1 MVQELGKIAVATASY
16 AATPPFFARGRCHML
31 IPVCIPSLRQIRARG
46 HRPGQS
52 TCPVSELGGGQR
64 PPAVT
69 VSPPCGRR
77 LWEAVTACGR
87 RPWPRR
93 RPPPRGGD
101 RRRSPPGEEAGAAI
115 GEGGR
120 RLGGRRCGRRL
131 S

>member
-69 VSPPCGRR
+69 VSPPHGDR
-77 LWEAVTACGR
+77 LRGAVTACPTLVR
-87 RPWPRR
+87 RQLLYHRF
-93 RPPPRGGD
+93 
-101 RRRSPPGEEAGAAI
+101 
-115 GEGGR
+115 
-120 RLGGRRCGRRL
+120 L
-131 S
+131 SI